1 MNEHLKRTWC
11 VINLDNLH
19 YNISQIKKQIDEN
32 KKIIAVIKADA
43 YGHGDVEVSKALLHD
58 GIDFFAVSSL
68 EEALSLRNNGVNCN
82 ILILGFT
89 PVESVDFL
97 AKYNIMQCVFSKEYA
112 QNLNEAC
119 VKANC
124 KVSVHLKIDTGMGR
138 IGFIQN
144 EKLDAS
150 KEIMKIIHLE
160 NLIFSGIFTHFSS
173 ADCLD
178 IPSNEYTKLQTGR
191 FNQVIE
197 ALAQKDIHFEFIH
210 IQNSAGIAF
219 SSKSDYAN
227 ATHARAGII
236 LYGLAPSEE
245 KLDFSI
251 KPVMELKSVVSMIKE
266 VEKGTCVSYGR
277 NFISNSVT
285 KIATIP
291 IGYADGFPRLLSNKG
306 EMLIKGKRA
315 KIIGNICMDQ
325 LMLDVT
331 NIPNIAVGDVV
342 TVVGADADECI
353 TFDELA
359 QKIGTINYEL
369 VCLIGRRVP
378 RVYKQ
383 NGKIT
388 NIVNYILPD

>member
-1 MNEHLKRTWC
+1 MGDFIKRTC
-11 VINLDNLH
+11 SVINLDNLH
-19 YNISQIKKQIDEN
+19 YNILQIKAKLDES
-32 KKIIAVIKADA
+32 KKVIAVIKADA
-43 YGHGDVEVSKALLHD
+43 YGHGDIEVAKALIKD

-68 EEALSLRNNGVNCN
+68 EEALSLRNNNINCA

-89 PVESVDFL
+89 PVEN
-97 AKYNIMQCVFSKEYA
+97 AKVLSKLNICQCVFSKEYA
-112 QNLNEAC
+112 KKLNDAC
-119 VKANC
+119 LKQDCSVD
-124 KVSVHLKIDTGMGR
+124 VHLKIDTGMGR

-144 EKLDAS
+144 EKIDAY
-150 KEIMKIIHLE
+150 KEIMEIMQFNHL
-160 NLIFSGIFTHFSS
+160 NYTGIFTHFSS
-173 ADCLD
+173 ADSLD
-178 IPSNEYTKLQTGR
+178 VQSNEYTKLQSSY
-191 FNQVIE
+191 FNKVIFD
-197 ALAQKDIHFEFIH
+197 LNSNGIHFEFTH

-219 SSKSDYAN
+219 SAKSQYSN

-245 KLDFSI
+245 KLDFLV
-251 KPVMELKSVVSMIKE
+251 KPVMELKSVVSMVKQIE
-266 VEKGTCVSYGR
+266 SGTCVSYGR
-277 NFISNSVT
+277 NFVSTGVT
-285 KIATIP
+285 KIATVP

-331 NIPNIAVGDVV
+331 NIPDVSAGDVV
-342 TVVGADADECI
+342 TIVGFDGDDCI

-383 NGKIT
+383 NGVIT
-388 NIVNYILPD
+388 NIVNYILPN